1 MAAVLKL
8 PVIYICENNLF
19 AVSTNVL
26 KSTSAKRIADRSIS
40 YDIPGYS
47 INGNDPIEVYMTVK
61 KAVEYAKKGLGPSLV
76 ETRTYR
82 FTGHHLN
89 DAETY
94 RDKDETRYF
103 REKNDPVINY
113 KEKLLNEN

>member
-1 MAAVLKL
+1 
-8 PVIYICENNLF
+8 
-19 AVSTNVL
+19 
-26 KSTSAKRIADRSIS
+26 
-40 YDIPGYS
+40 YS

-76 ETRTYR
+76 EARTYR

-113 KEKLLNEN
+113 KEKLLNEKLITAEELKEMEKEISEKIKNAVVFAENSPEPSPDEFLEEIRRQN